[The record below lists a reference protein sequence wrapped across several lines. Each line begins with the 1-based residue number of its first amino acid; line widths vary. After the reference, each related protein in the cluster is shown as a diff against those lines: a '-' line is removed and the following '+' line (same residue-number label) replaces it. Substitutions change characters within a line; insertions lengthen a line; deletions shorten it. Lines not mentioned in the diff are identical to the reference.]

1 MIILDVLNIRQR
13 LFPAVMLNHYG
24 DREWLRPVL
33 DKVNITT
40 AAPGAEAQTPAAIS
54 SPLNSPST
62 QEPHSTD
69 VQNGARSRSVSSS
82 EKQAMAYKEAN
93 PQMFVRII
101 VPKLARV
108 MNTNNSRCYPW
119 EDKKQ

>member
-1 MIILDVLNIRQR
+1 
-13 LFPAVMLNHYG
+13 MLNHYG

-33 DKVNITT
+33 DKVNIKT

-54 SPLNSPST
+54 SPLNF
-62 QEPHSTD
+62 PHSLKNLIRPTCRT
-69 VQNGARSRSVSSS
+69 VRVAVPYRYPI
-82 EKQAMAYKEAN
+82 KQAMAYKEAN
-93 PQMFVRII
+93 PLMFVRII